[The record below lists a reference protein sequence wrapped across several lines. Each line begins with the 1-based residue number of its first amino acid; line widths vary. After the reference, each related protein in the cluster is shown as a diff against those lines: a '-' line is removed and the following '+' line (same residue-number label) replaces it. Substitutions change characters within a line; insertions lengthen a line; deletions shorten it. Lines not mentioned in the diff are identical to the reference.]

1 MINVELNG
9 GRCACEHMKYSPEGA
24 AEILKVKPDVIRRAI
39 NLGAIVLGAD
49 GLISHE
55 ELSGFVVKGFK
66 QHRYDAAGNKLPGA
80 KS

>member
-1 MINVELNG
+1 M
-9 GRCACEHMKYSPEGA
+9 YSIERA
-24 AEILKVKPDVIRRAI
+24 AETLNVKPDVIRRAI
-39 NLGAIVLGAD
+39 KLGAIVLGAD

-55 ELSGFVVKGFK
+55 ELSGFAVEGFK